1 MSGVDNTVGEA
12 AGKRADEAEGES
24 NKALAQLALGFAE
37 ETEGLRG
44 SIVSELENAL
54 KGGISETQQ
63 SLISGAIEQSLQA
76 GSQAREQVSDELART
91 GLAGTPFGISQ
102 LASTI
107 QAGNQA
113 TSQVGTGLKNQI
125 YQAAMQMAGSY
136 ATGQAQTATAG
147 LGTSATNYNDLL
159 NTNLQGFYKTVNL
172 GK

>member
-1 MSGVDNTVGEA
+1 MGNVIGDA
-12 AGKRADEAEGES
+12 AGKRAGGSEGQA
-24 NKALAQLALGFAE
+24 NKTLADLALGFAE
-37 ETEGLRG
+37 ETSGLRG
-44 SIVSELENAL
+44 DIVSELEDAL
-54 KGGISETQQ
+54 QGGISETQQ

-113 TSQVGTGLKNQI
+113 TSQVGTDLKNQI
-125 YQAAMQMAGSY
+125 YNAAMQMAGNY

-147 LGTSATNYNDLL
+147 LGTSATNYGNLAGA
-159 NTNLQGFYKTVNL
+159 NTAGIYKSFNM